1 MSGKKDN
8 SAQAIPSVAHEEV
21 TTLEIDAVDISYDD
35 RFLYAACK
43 DKYVR
48 VLSKGDWQLV
58 AELGETNSEP
68 LTVHVGKEHVYAACE
83 RRVYMWQ
90 KGTWGLIGWFELSY
104 HALTST
110 LQGDYFYIGTREG
123 RLLSIKKGTNDTSSW
138 PLHKS
143 EITMIWSDSSVICSG
158 TKKESPVVWSR
169 GIDAAPTELA
179 VLDNEDRSTAVMGNS
194 EFVMVGL
201 DSGDVN
207 LWDRAGWNHVRT
219 LESKTGEPLIALWA
233 NDLYLITSSDEGSL
247 TIWDLKNSIQLGQ
260 IRKKGVKY
268 GKVAADHDLIYVA
281 SSEGLSVMGISL
293 EGQGL
298 DLSEDDNRIQG
309 EGLLKTSPYD
319 VLESVLSRQHQGD
332 SLLQERHFSE
342 AMEKYDSAL
351 QLLIDNVHALEAVPE
366 EREKLTRE
374 ISSRRSKA
382 SLRSKIEAIQ
392 SISKEIEQISDELEF
407 KGQTMKNEAEVV
419 SLWRTAEF
427 LIKEARTLSEDNAD
441 DMLSY
446 QLAYLTD
453 ILQSDLEA
461 AKEKLAT
468 YQRKV
473 NQAVA
478 LIHGMDNEWRW
489 MEKRRTSLPERR
501 DFLERTIKQLEKQIA
516 NAESDS
522 EVLEILNG
530 ALGRQKKL
538 HEQIS
543 RIISASDDE
552 QEIILSSREDAL
564 AAIHSLLRIMP
575 KKRNAMLAI
584 SKPATRQEELERL
597 TTALEEALES
607 AKHHGLKEETR
618 SIQNEIAS
626 VASLNGAART
636 EKT

>member
-8 SAQAIPSVAHEEV
+8 SAPASPSVSHEEV
-21 TTLEIDAVDISYDD
+21 TILEVDAVDISYDD

-48 VLSKGDWQLV
+48 VWSKGDWQLV
-58 AELGETNSEP
+58 AELGKINSEP
-68 LTVHVGKEHVYAACE
+68 LTVHVGKDHVYATCE

-90 KGTWGLIGWFELSY
+90 KGTWGMIGWFELSY
-104 HALTST
+104 HALTSN

-138 PLHKS
+138 QLHKS
-143 EITMIWSDSSVICSG
+143 EITMIWSDSSIICSG

-179 VLDNEDRSTAVMGNS
+179 VLDNADRGTAVMGNS
-194 EFVMVGL
+194 KFVMVGL

-207 LWDRAGWNHVRT
+207 LWDRVGWNHVRT
-219 LESKTGEPLIALWA
+219 LESKTGEPLVALWG
-233 NDLYLITSSDEGSL
+233 NDLYLIASSDEGSL

-281 SSEGLSVMGISL
+281 SSEGLSVIGISL
-293 EGQGL
+293 EDQGL
-298 DLSEDDNRIQG
+298 DLSKADNRIED

-319 VLESVLSRQHQGD
+319 VLELVLSRQHQGD
-332 SLLQERHFSE
+332 NLLQERHFSE

-351 QLLIDNVHALEAVPE
+351 QLLVDSVHALEAVPE

-407 KGQTMKNEAEVV
+407 KGQTLKNETEIT
-419 SLWRTAEF
+419 SLWSTAES
-427 LIKEARTLSEDNAD
+427 IIEEARTLSEDNAD

-446 QLAYLTD
+446 QLTYLTD

-478 LIHGMDNEWRW
+478 LIHGMENEWHW
-489 MEKRRTSLPERR
+489 MEQRRTSLPERR
-501 DFLERTIKQLEKQIA
+501 DFLERTIKKLEKQIA
-516 NAESDS
+516 DAESDS
-522 EVLEILNG
+522 EVLEILKG
-530 ALGRQKKL
+530 ALDKHKKL
-538 HEQIS
+538 HEQIG

-552 QEIILSSREDAL
+552 QETILSSREDAL

-607 AKHHGLKEETR
+607 AKHHGLKEEIR

-626 VASLNGAART
+626 VASLNGAARA
-636 EKT
+636 EKA